1 MSKLATQQPSEQPE
15 SPLDVLHAAARQT
28 EAMKADWLGLIKAH
42 HMMLERAFD
51 ELIDGGADMARR
63 PALYKRL
70 AHLLTAHSVAEENV
84 IYPALAMC
92 GLQSD
97 SDRLYLD
104 QAHAKV
110 MNAMLDMADDKL
122 GDDWLQRAKE
132 LRAAVLVGRSA
143 KLRDHALPTLFARAF
158 TGLDDHHFCNA
169 RDRITQR
176 HNLQ

>member
-1 MSKLATQQPSEQPE
+1 MSKLAIQQPATQPE
-15 SPLDVLHAAARQT
+15 SPLEVLHAAARQT

-42 HMMLERAFD
+42 HVMLERAFD
-51 ELIDGGADMARR
+51 ELIDGGADMTQR
-63 PALYKRL
+63 PVLYKRL
-70 AHLLTAHSVAEENV
+70 AYLLTAHSVAEENV

-110 MNAMLDMADDKL
+110 MNAVLDMADDKL

-132 LRAAVLVGRSA
+132 LRTAVLSHAKEDEEGDLYPRLLAEIDASTATKLSVGYRREFLA
-143 KLRDHALPTLFARAF
+143 VKPT
-158 TGLDDHHFCNA
+158 
-169 RDRITQR
+169 
-176 HNLQ
+176 